1 MAYYE
6 LNDSELRQ
14 ALTQIPIPA
23 ATRDQSIWYLA
34 HIGKIFYCLLE
45 ETVKNQPDDT
55 PTAEWEHMTEAFHK
69 SLFDLEILTT
79 AFLEGQYIPAA
90 RVVVMTRNASTP
102 RGNDLLRF
110 ALAEIH
116 LLYSHIEKK
125 TCHDTAQWLFNE
137 HGPYLRAEGF
147 ELSHLQRFFDL
158 EFPEETQ
165 A

>member
-23 ATRDQSIWYLA
+23 ATRNQSIWYLA

-45 ETVKNQPDDT
+45 ETMKNQPDDT
-55 PTAEWEHMTEAFHK
+55 PAANWEQMSEAFHK

-79 AFLEGQYIPAA
+79 AFLEGQYVPAA

-102 RGNDLLRF
+102 RF

-125 TCHDTAQWLFNE
+125 SCHDTVQWLFNE

-147 ELSHLQRFFDL
+147 ELSHLQHFFDL
-158 EFPEETQ
+158 GFPEETQ